1 MLTNEGR
8 GTTLGDGA
16 GDAGADGTAVSR
28 PERRRVEEVALAGL
42 PLHRPAPAPCRH
54 RRRRRRV
61 CTPRLA
67 GSSSAAAGDALHA
80 GLAGGELEGYACAG
94 SGTGGGGVRRRSWEE
109 WSGGLHLFGY
119 SNFRLFT
126 ISASQGNIMD
136 EMSPCLCCDLWS
148 IPFSF
153 LFWTIVL

>member
-67 GSSSAAAGDALHA
+67 GSSSAAAGNALHA

-126 ISASQGNIMD
+126 ISASQGNIM
-136 EMSPCLCCDLWS
+136 MR
-148 IPFSF
+148 
-153 LFWTIVL
+153 